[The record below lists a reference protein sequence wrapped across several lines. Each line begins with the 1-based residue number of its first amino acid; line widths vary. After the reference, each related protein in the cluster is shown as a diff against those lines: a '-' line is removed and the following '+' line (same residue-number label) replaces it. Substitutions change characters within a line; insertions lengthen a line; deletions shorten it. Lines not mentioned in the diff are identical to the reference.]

1 LSHYSMPPSFG
12 PLLNGESSVLH
23 AALGRVGGDLQ
34 GTCRWN
40 RRCRRRA
47 LGPALVDA
55 LVDPGGDSEG
65 NPGRRSSN
73 PGTSLHWGIGRALR
87 YLKMHSKD
95 TAGTV
100 ALDQLLGDEVRFTR
114 GQCARTAAREWIGIT
129 VDALGVALGA
139 SPDFSSVSTE
149 RCTGG
154 SRRENGRGATSSR
167 VRRRVASYGD
177 Q

>member
-1 LSHYSMPPSFG
+1 MPPSFG

-73 PGTSLHWGIGRALR
+73 QVRPSLGNWESI
-87 YLKMHSKD
+87 
-95 TAGTV
+95 TV
-100 ALDQLLGDEVRFTR
+100 LENAFRTPLGLSLDQLLGDEVGSR
-114 GQCARTAAREWIGIT
+114 GGSALGPLLGNGIGIT
-129 VDALGVALGA
+129 VMHSVLHWELHR
-139 SPDFSSVSTE
+139 DFSSVSH
-149 RCTGG
+149 
-154 SRRENGRGATSSR
+154 
-167 VRRRVASYGD
+167 
-177 Q
+177 